1 MFRGY
6 FYIFKLP
13 FINYTIQYFTYKFW
27 DKRVQ
32 EIEKEKGGKNGKI
45 RFVTKISV
53 LCETQVRV
61 LWHDYSTHRVQ

>member
-6 FYIFKLP
+6 FYIFKLS
-13 FINYTIQYFTYKFW
+13 FIDYTIQQFTYKFW

-32 EIEKEKGGKNGKI
+32 KIEKEKGGKNQKI
-45 RFVTKISV
+45 HFVTKLSV

-61 LWHDYSTHRVQ
+61 LWHDYSTH

>member
-13 FINYTIQYFTYKFW
+13 FINYTIQYFTCKFW

-32 EIEKEKGGKNGKI
+32 EIEKGGKNGKI
-45 RFVTKISV
+45 RFV

-61 LWHDYSTHRVQ
+61 LWHDYSTH

>member
-32 EIEKEKGGKNGKI
+32 EIEKEKGGKNGKNTFRNKNI
-45 RFVTKISV
+45 RLECFGTTTAHTECSKRKG
-53 LCETQVRV
+53 T
-61 LWHDYSTHRVQ
+61 